1 MNSEK
6 TVLSSISTNWW
17 ICFICV
23 VLLVIFIVTAIG
35 FVLVPLNNIRTQVH
49 EINQNSIVA
58 FDLLQNTV
66 NDTESTIKV
75 LDSAAVKVNDVEGNV
90 TSFIKAACGV
100 APFIFTTFCQNL
112 NKN

>member
-23 VLLVIFIVTAIG
+23 ILLIIFIVTAIG

-75 LDSAAVKVNDVEGNV
+75 LDSAAVKVNDVEDSV
-90 TSFIKAACGV
+90 ISFIKDVCV
-100 APFIFTTFCQNL
+100 LYQFTDFCKNL
-112 NKN
+112 K